1 MANLWICTCQLIF
14 RTEWLCVPLPKSTCL
29 FGGFLPLGI
38 HMKNK
43 KKKGG
48 EEKEKHNKFFSVAW
62 LEAFMWSRWPRQSWC
77 SLVCHRSKISMLKA
91 WLLALGHW
99 TRQSAGLVG
108 PLKALLT
115 SSSLT
120 FSVSSPLDW
129 LPSELMFRRLFICQ
143 ILSFFKPLGRN
154 TECGREKRSLNI
166 FLLPKPPVSYL
177 KSPLLKW
184 GEIYPCSSWL
194 QGCKVQADHRVS
206 QHAERYLQHKAHG
219 A

>member
-43 KKKGG
+43 KKRGG

-108 PLKALLT
+108 PLKALLKHW
-115 SSSLT
+115 S
-120 FSVSSPLDW
+120 
-129 LPSELMFRRLFICQ
+129 RYLFI
-143 ILSFFKPLGRN
+143 
-154 TECGREKRSLNI
+154 TD
-166 FLLPKPPVSYL
+166 FLCLFPFRLAAIRTYVQEIVYLPN
-177 KSPLLKW
+177 PLLFQTF
-184 GEIYPCSSWL
+184 G
-194 QGCKVQADHRVS
+194 
-206 QHAERYLQHKAHG
+206 
-219 A
+219 